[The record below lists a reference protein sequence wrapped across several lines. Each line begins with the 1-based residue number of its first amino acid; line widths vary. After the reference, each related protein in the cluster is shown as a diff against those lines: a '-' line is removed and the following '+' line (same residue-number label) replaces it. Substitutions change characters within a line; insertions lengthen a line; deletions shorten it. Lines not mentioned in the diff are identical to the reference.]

1 MKRLILI
8 ALIIASATTARAQ
21 ILAVKTNA
29 LADVV
34 MAPNVGF
41 ELAVGNSMSVNLNAY
56 FGGKML
62 YGDNRMQAFNPEFRY
77 YPISKVMDKLFV
89 GISSYY
95 AHYDLNF
102 NRENFMG
109 DAAGG
114 GITFGWVLPL
124 TRFHWNI
131 EFEAGVGIFYYE
143 HKRTYHGDYED
154 PNNRRFNE
162 HGVKF
167 QPFKLGVN
175 FCYIF
180 RYKNEVDSKV
190 KRVKKVKEAE
200 KEANPLI
207 ETPAETPAADT
218 ATDQQPAI

>member
-56 FGGKML
+56 FGWKML

-89 GISSYY
+89 GISSY
-95 AHYDLNF
+95 
-102 NRENFMG
+102 
-109 DAAGG
+109 
-114 GITFGWVLPL
+114 
-124 TRFHWNI
+124 
-131 EFEAGVGIFYYE
+131 
-143 HKRTYHGDYED
+143 
-154 PNNRRFNE
+154 
-162 HGVKF
+162 
-167 QPFKLGVN
+167 
-175 FCYIF
+175 
-180 RYKNEVDSKV
+180 
-190 KRVKKVKEAE
+190 
-200 KEANPLI
+200 
-207 ETPAETPAADT
+207 
-218 ATDQQPAI
+218 